1 MKEERQE
8 ERKNVEEV
16 GEKRP
21 KPSKWWSSVELWA
34 IAGQLWAN
42 FRAIHKWYHTGF
54 VFLCLTC
61 VVWHMHSRSIHVVAE
76 FPFSWLNNIPLCVYT
91 YIYDMY
97 IHTHIEINK
106 NYLSI
111 HPLTR
116 CLCGFHILTIV
127 SNAAVNMGAQTSLQ
141 VVISFSVDIPYK

>member
-1 MKEERQE
+1 MISYR
-8 ERKNVEEV
+8 
-16 GEKRP
+16 
-21 KPSKWWSSVELWA
+21 
-34 IAGQLWAN
+34 
-42 FRAIHKWYHTGF
+42 F

-61 VVWHMHSRSIHVVAE
+61 VVWHMHSRSIHDAAE
-76 FPFSWLNNIPLCVYT
+76 FPFSWLNNIPLCIYT

-106 NYLSI
+106 IYLSI

-127 SNAAVNMGAQTSLQ
+127 SDAAVNMGVQTSLQ